1 MRTEKHCISCAA
13 AAVHIFWR
21 EIGAC
26 APQEDFFMNT
36 DLTRGKPFKVLLIYI
51 LPLFGSAVFQQLY
64 TLADTIIAGKFAGP
78 TALTAIGASNSI
90 VNILMAIALGA
101 NAGCAVLVSRL
112 FGAKN
117 NAGVKTAIFTGL
129 ISFAVLAVLLLVIGV
144 CSCEPLLKA
153 LKTPQEA
160 LDESVAYL
168 NIYYFG
174 LPFLILYN
182 LGTGIFSAL
191 GDSRTPFIF
200 LVISS
205 VSNIVLDIVM
215 VRPWGVEGVAW
226 ATFIAQGA
234 SCILTIVFVFLRFK
248 KMPSDEKFHVFVPS
262 VLKTLLI
269 LALPVVLQNSFVSIG
284 NLVIQIRINE
294 LANAQGLGI
303 TDGFTAGVKLLVF
316 CTTCFCTCGTGLT
329 NFVSQCYGAGKYKR
343 IKEGFRAALVISTAL
358 TAVFVVICLVFAR
371 PLVGLFMSAEGDIEL
386 AIDSGVMFVTI
397 VSPFFF
403 IVNVKVMA
411 DDVVRGSG
419 GNLGFTIS
427 TFTDLILRVALV
439 FILTVPLGFAGVGW
453 AWSIGWTLGMG
464 VAVAFYFNIPCL
476 KKLRR
481 EARLVNKVRNAD
493 TLARD
498 YAANA
503 EGVTAECAAQSYPSA
518 AEGFAVAQDET
529 NSDVLANSDVL
540 KADEESSNKQ

>member
-1 MRTEKHCISCAA
+1 
-13 AAVHIFWR
+13 
-21 EIGAC
+21 
-26 APQEDFFMNT
+26 
-36 DLTRGKPFKVLLIYI
+36 
-51 LPLFGSAVFQQLY
+51 
-64 TLADTIIAGKFAGP
+64 
-78 TALTAIGASNSI
+78 
-90 VNILMAIALGA
+90 
-101 NAGCAVLVSRL
+101 
-112 FGAKN
+112 
-117 NAGVKTAIFTGL
+117 
-129 ISFAVLAVLLLVIGV
+129 
-144 CSCEPLLKA
+144 
-153 LKTPQEA
+153 
-160 LDESVAYL
+160 
-168 NIYYFG
+168 
-174 LPFLILYN
+174 
-182 LGTGIFSAL
+182 
-191 GDSRTPFIF
+191 
-200 LVISS
+200 
-205 VSNIVLDIVM
+205 
-215 VRPWGVEGVAW
+215 
-226 ATFIAQGA
+226 
-234 SCILTIVFVFLRFK
+234 
-248 KMPSDEKFHVFVPS
+248 MPSDEKFHVFVPS

-269 LALPVVLQNSFVSIG
+269 LALPVVLQNSFVSVG

-358 TAVFVVICLVFAR
+358 TAVFVVTCLVFAR
-371 PLVGLFMSAEGDIEL
+371 PL

-540 KADEESSNKQ
+540 KADEESANKQ